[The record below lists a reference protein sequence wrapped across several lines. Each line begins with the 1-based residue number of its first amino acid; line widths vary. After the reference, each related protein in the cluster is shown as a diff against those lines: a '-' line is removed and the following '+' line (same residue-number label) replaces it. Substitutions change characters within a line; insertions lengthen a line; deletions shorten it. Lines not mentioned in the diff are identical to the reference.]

1 MTMDDPY
8 KTLGVAKGATADEI
22 KKKYRKLARELHPDL
37 HPGDKKAEARFKDV
51 SAAYGLLSD
60 KDKRAAFDRGEIDA
74 AGQPRQERTF
84 YRSHADGAQGA
95 KYHPGGDPFEGL
107 SEDDL
112 FANLFRRA
120 GGGQPGGMKFRG
132 ADNHYSL
139 TIDFIDAVKGGVK
152 ELSLPGGKTLRV
164 TIPPGCEDGQTLRLK
179 GQGMP
184 GAGGGPPGD
193 AAIELTVRPHPQ
205 FSRKGDD
212 IHIELPVTLPEAVLG
227 GRVEVPTVDGP
238 VTMTVPKGAN
248 SGTVLRLREK
258 GVPRA
263 GKPADGGRGDQYVTL
278 KVMLP
283 AKPDPALEE
292 AVAAWATAHPYEV
305 RGKQRAPS

>member
-1 MTMDDPY
+1 MDDPY
-8 KTLGVAKGATADEI
+8 KTLGIGKDAKAEEI

-51 SAAYGLLSD
+51 SAAYDLLSD

-84 YRSHADGAQGA
+84 YRSYAGGG
-95 KYHPGGDPFEGL
+95 PGGRYHDP
-107 SEDDL
+107 SEHFSDFAADDL

-120 GGGQPGGMKFRG
+120 GGGPGEGMRFRG
-132 ADNHYSL
+132 ADSHYRL
-139 TIDFIDAVKGGVK
+139 AIDFIDAVKGGVK

-184 GAGGGPPGD
+184 GAGGGPAGD

-212 IHIELPVTLPEAVLG
+212 IHIELPITLPEAVLG

-258 GVPRA
+258 GVP
-263 GKPADGGRGDQYVTL
+263 PGGNSATARRGDQYVTL

-283 AKPDPALEE
+283 AKPDKELEE
-292 AVAAWATAHPYEV
+292 AVAAWAKAHPYEV
-305 RGKQRAPS
+305 RGKQRETS